1 MDQFSALTVEGVGM
15 KQVGTATIASAVA
28 AAVLSTLV
36 NSAEGAF
43 DLSGVALNL
52 VQIGGPTA
60 LGAAA
65 ANVVYGPTLP
75 SNGKGGVNY
84 DLSSYAVR
92 GAISGATAT
101 AVLMYAG
108 ALPVVFDSQTFAF
121 AGLVAAATAIGDAF
135 TLLQLF

>member
-1 MDQFSALTVEGVGM
+1 MSFSAITVEGMGM
-15 KQVGTATIASAVA
+15 KNVGTATLASAVA
-28 AAVLSTLV
+28 SAILSTLV
-36 NSAEGAF
+36 NTAEGAF
-43 DLSGVALNL
+43 DVNTLALNL

-65 ANVVYGPTLP
+65 ANIVYGPTLP
-75 SNGKGGVNY
+75 SNGKGGVDY

-108 ALPVVFDSQTFAF
+108 ALPVVFDSQTLAF